1 MSGEQPDYYHI
12 LGISPQSSLETI
24 RAAYQ
29 RAKRTV
35 PADSQ
40 TARQLLETAYEVL
53 SDPERRAVYDDLLQ
67 EVRQPDLQI
76 NIGLSRDTLSVSD
89 QEQLIYMLVEVTA
102 DQQQKD
108 QQNQR
113 PLNLCFVIDR
123 STSMNGERLQRVKE
137 ASIHIFEKL
146 TPKDV
151 VSLVSFS
158 DRADV
163 VIAATNNTNLRQLR
177 SRINSINS
185 SGGTEIYHG
194 LAAAYQQLNT
204 VNLSRYN
211 NHLILLTDGHTYGD
225 EEQCLQLAQKMATR
239 GIGLSAFGIGTEW
252 NDQFLD
258 SLVAPS
264 GGRSDFIETAEQV
277 LQYLQE
283 RIQGLGTVHARNV
296 RLLSHFSQTAQ
307 IAYGLKITP
316 FAQPLAL
323 PSNEIK
329 LGDLEGRSPLSFLLE
344 VRVAPQPHETRIRLP
359 LELLVDMG
367 GTAVK
372 SQTKSYRADAQCLV
386 LAKASSQEIPSPYL
400 AKAVRIMTLYRLN
413 EKAWADAQAG
423 NLDQATQRMN
433 HLTTRFLEAGETRLA
448 QQTQMEVNRLAHVGT
463 LSLEGR
469 KAIKYG
475 TRALIN
481 ETLKLKLIEDEKLS

>member
-1 MSGEQPDYYHI
+1 MSGEQPDYYRI
-12 LGISPQSSLETI
+12 LGVSPQSSLETI
-24 RAAYQ
+24 RAAYEH
-29 RAKRTV
+29 AKKSV
-35 PADSQ
+35 AADSQ
-40 TARQLLETAYEVL
+40 QLLRTAYEVL
-53 SDPERRAVYDDLLQ
+53 SDSERRAVYDDLLQ
-67 EVRQPDLQI
+67 EARQPDLQI
-76 NIGLSRDTLSVSD
+76 SIGLSRDTLSVSD

-108 QQNQR
+108 RQNQH
-113 PLNLCFVIDR
+113 PLNLCFVVDR

-137 ASIHIFEKL
+137 AVIHIFEKL

-163 VIAATNNTNLRQLR
+163 VIAATDNTNLRLLR

-194 LAAAYQQLNT
+194 LAAAYRQLNT

-225 EEQCLQLAQKMATR
+225 EEQCLQLAQEMATR

-258 SLVAPS
+258 NLVTPS

-283 RIQGLGTVHARNV
+283 RIQGLGTVHARNL

-316 FAQPLAL
+316 FAQPLL
-323 PSNEIK
+323 NSDEIK

-344 VRVAPQPHETRIRLP
+344 VRVAPQPRETRVRLP

-372 SQTKSYRADAQCLV
+372 SQTKSYKADAQCLV
-386 LAKASSQEIPSPYL
+386 LAEVSSQELPSPYL

-423 NLDQATQRMN
+423 NLDQATRRMN

-448 QQTQMEVNRLAHVGT
+448 QQTQVEVNRLAHVGT
-463 LSLEGR
+463 ISLEGR

-481 ETLKLKLIEDEKLS
+481 ETLKLNLNEDEKLS